1 MQDRFAP
8 EERSARPATLATRL
22 MPVVAVAVLFAGLAA
37 YMVPRGLAAHHIVAI
52 SDDPVQIADR
62 GLDHAFNAAVAK
74 REIEAALA
82 NNDAGLANSFVEL
95 AAARH
100 VPLDPALK
108 AKVKAAV
115 AEASSTG
122 HAVASFARGFV
133 TGVPEDGAA
142 LAGTAVGD
150 LFVFGDIRDAV
161 REGTHW
167 VLGEPTDKMILGL
180 ACVGLAIT
188 AGTYVTVGL
197 AEPAR
202 LGLTIAKAAR
212 KTGALGGRM
221 ALAIGRMVRQAVDW
235 SRLRRAIPG
244 MSVLKPETAV
254 RAARDAV
261 KVERAG
267 GLMTLAGD
275 LGRIERKAGA
285 RAAMESLKVA
295 ETPAEVSRVA
305 RLAAKEGGK
314 TRAIIK
320 LLGRGAIMLSVAS
333 FNIGFWILGALFTLF
348 GFVASLK
355 TMTERVTWRV
365 RAEAQASPPAKR
377 ARQRRGAERRAR
389 LTAVVF
395 GRALR

>member
-1 MQDRFAP
+1 MADKFAP
-8 EERSARPATLATRL
+8 ETRSTGPANFTKRL
-22 MPVVAVAVLFAGLAA
+22 MPAVAIAVLFAGLAA
-37 YMVPRGLAAHHIVAI
+37 YMLPRGIAAHHVVTIAG
-52 SDDPVQIADR
+52 DPVQIADR
-62 GLDHAFNAAVAK
+62 GLDHVFNAAVAK
-74 REIEAALA
+74 REIEASLA
-82 NNDAGLANSFVEL
+82 NNDADLANSFVEL
-95 AAARH
+95 AELRH
-100 VPLDPALK
+100 VPVDPALT

-115 AEASSTG
+115 AEASSTT
-122 HAVASFARGFV
+122 HTVASFARGFV
-133 TGVPEDGAA
+133 TGVPDSGAA

-180 ACVGLAIT
+180 ACVGLAVT

-212 KTGALGGRM
+212 KTGALSGRL
-221 ALAIGRMVRQAVDW
+221 ALAVGRMVRQAVDW
-235 SRLRRAIPG
+235 SRLRRALPG
-244 MSVLKPETAV
+244 LSVLKPEAAV
-254 RAARDAV
+254 RAAREAV
-261 KVERAG
+261 KVEHAG
-267 GLMTLAGD
+267 GLMTLATD
-275 LGRIERKAGA
+275 VGRIERKAGA

-305 RLAAKEGGK
+305 KLAAKEGGK

-333 FNIGFWILGALFTLF
+333 FNVGFWILGALFTLF

-365 RAEAQASPPAKR
+365 VQKRKIRRREKELRMAQALSP
-377 ARQRRGAERRAR
+377 
-389 LTAVVF
+389 
-395 GRALR
+395 GRV

>member
-1 MQDRFAP
+1 MEDKFAP
-8 EERSARPATLATRL
+8 EERSARPAKFATRL

-82 NNDAGLANSFVEL
+82 NNDADLANSFVEL

-115 AEASSTG
+115 AEASSTR
-122 HAVASFARGFV
+122 HAVESFARGFV

-305 RLAAKEGGK
+305 KLAAKEGGK

-348 GFVASLK
+348 GLVGSLK
-355 TMTERVTWRV
+355 TMTERATWRV
-365 RAEAQASPPAKR
+365 VQKRKLRRREKELDSVQALSA
-377 ARQRRGAERRAR
+377 AG
-389 LTAVVF
+389 V
-395 GRALR
+395 